1 MLESLYPELPRP
13 QNCCYSFPRSG
24 LALSS
29 DGWELV
35 GLGACVCFHQG
46 SFIKFCQVWL
56 SPRSEGRW
64 MRRNA
69 LSHRPCYPVR
79 WLLDSGVTGPAGEGQ
94 PGRAILL
101 KSREQQ
107 ALKNGGV
114 SISEGGRR
122 EHSEAHLVACQVHW
136 EHRSAQSP
144 PTHLASCVSS
154 VCMIMIPDY
163 PLYPFTSTHLC

>member
-1 MLESLYPELPRP
+1 
-13 QNCCYSFPRSG
+13 
-24 LALSS
+24 
-29 DGWELV
+29 
-35 GLGACVCFHQG
+35 
-46 SFIKFCQVWL
+46 
-56 SPRSEGRW
+56 

-69 LSHRPCYPVR
+69 LSHCPC
-79 WLLDSGVTGPAGEGQ
+79 SGPAGEGQ

-107 ALKNGGV
+107 ALKNGGI

-136 EHRSAQSP
+136 KHRSAQSP

-154 VCMIMIPDY
+154 VCMIMIPEY
-163 PLYPFTSTHLC
+163 PLYPFTSTHLCRASTLCQVHYWAHIIKMRKIQSLPSKDPRLLARDT